1 MLSLY
6 LFKELI
12 KKNGSVITDKEIP
25 QFKKISEISTK
36 NNLKLNSI
44 SSNKSD
50 LQLISHHFENE
61 NQNLIIK
68 YKNKFYKFKLNL
80 IGKIQVKNIL
90 MTILAAV
97 KCGLKIKDIIKVMEK
112 IRPIEGRLEKIGHI
126 KNNSKI
132 ILDYAHT
139 PEALLTALNNLK
151 EQFPKLL
158 FQLCLDV
165 EVIEIRKR
173 ELKWVK

>member
-1 MLSLY
+1 
-6 LFKELI
+6 
-12 KKNGSVITDKEIP
+12 
-25 QFKKISEISTK
+25 
-36 NNLKLNSI
+36 
-44 SSNKSD
+44 
-50 LQLISHHFENE
+50 
-61 NQNLIIK
+61 
-68 YKNKFYKFKLNL
+68 
-80 IGKIQVKNIL
+80 

-151 EQFPKLL
+151 EQENPDQFDLKKHVRNFTYYLRIFFL
-158 FQLCLDV
+158 FSGGIFGRGKSLS
-165 EVIEIRKR
+165 
-173 ELKWVK
+173 